1 MLYRVGGLLVVVAS
15 VGFGLLFALAQ
26 AGQPVDALDNPL
38 TVGLFYGSAIC
49 GSFGSWWVGRHGT
62 IQREGVY
69 GRLGLGLVAVGL
81 LALFI
86 GQLFV
91 SLIPVQGDPSGDP
104 AFGAIR
110 GGYLSA
116 LAGATLIGLSF
127 IVRGGLRRVVG
138 CLLLA
143 GSVVFGLGFALRE
156 VGLVGP
162 IMPLAGFAI
171 LLVGSF
177 CLGVLT
183 ARSGEA
189 PQPGAAPSR

>member
-15 VGFGLLFALAQ
+15 VGFGSLFALAQ

-38 TVGLFYGSAIC
+38 TVGLFYGSAFC

-69 GRLGLGLVAVGL
+69 GRFGLGLIAVGL
-81 LALFI
+81 LALVI

-91 SLIPVQGDPSGDP
+91 TFIPAQGDPSGDP
-104 AFGAIR
+104 AFGLIS

-116 LAGATLIGLSF
+116 LAGAILTGLSF

-143 GSVVFGLGFALRE
+143 GSVVFVLGFALRAA
-156 VGLVGP
+156 GLTGA
-162 IMPLAGFAI
+162 ILPLAGFAI
-171 LLVGSF
+171 LLVGWL
-177 CLGVLT
+177 CLGVLA
-183 ARSGEA
+183 ARSGEG

>member
-15 VGFGLLFALAQ
+15 VGFGSLFALAQ

-38 TVGLFYGSAIC
+38 TAGLFYVSAIC

-69 GRLGLGLVAVGL
+69 GRFGLGLIAVGL
-81 LALFI
+81 LALVI

-91 SLIPVQGDPSGDP
+91 TLIPAVGDPSGDP
-104 AFGAIR
+104 AFVVIL
-110 GGYLSA
+110 GGYLSV
-116 LAGATLIGLSF
+116 LAGAILIGLSF
-127 IVRGGLRRVVG
+127 IVRGGLRRVIG

-143 GSVVFGLGFALRE
+143 GSLLFVLGFALRA
-156 VGLVGP
+156 VGLTGP
-162 IMPLAGFAI
+162 IVPLAGFAI
-171 LLVGSF
+171 LLVGWL
-177 CLGVLT
+177 CLGVLA
-183 ARSGEA
+183 ARSGEG